1 MKAVEFIMFGSVQGG
16 LWKANRNLPVSFS
29 AMGLN
34 SSGLR
39 YRSLFV
45 SREEKRKSPS
55 FPKDFRASSWF
66 GKKRQVRFHWKLLQ
80 KSTLVPLELF
90 SILPSTSKGKMN
102 TLWQGLVVSATGIS
116 VQELL
121 AQGY

>member
-1 MKAVEFIMFGSVQGG
+1 MSGSVQGG
-16 LWKANRNLPVSFS
+16 LWKADRNLPVSFS

-45 SREEKRKSPS
+45 SREEKRNSPS

-66 GKKRQVRFHWKLLQ
+66 GKKRQVRFHWNLLQ
-80 KSTLVPLELF
+80 KSTMAPLELIP
-90 SILPSTSKGKMN
+90 ILPSTSREKIN
-102 TLWQGLVVSATGIS
+102 APWQDLVLFAVGIG

-121 AQGY
+121 ARGY

>member
-1 MKAVEFIMFGSVQGG
+1 MFGSVQGG
-16 LWKANRNLPVSFS
+16 LCKADRNLPVSFS

-45 SREEKRKSPS
+45 SREEKRNSPS

-66 GKKRQVRFHWKLLQ
+66 GKKRQGRFHWNLLH
-80 KSTLVPLELF
+80 KSTLSPLELIP
-90 SILPSTSKGKMN
+90 ILPSTSRGNIN
-102 TLWQGLVVSATGIS
+102 TPWHDLVLFATGIR

-121 AQGY
+121 A

>member
-1 MKAVEFIMFGSVQGG
+1 MFVSVQGG
-16 LWKANRNLPVSFS
+16 LWKAVRNLPVSFS

-45 SREEKRKSPS
+45 SREEKRNSPS

-66 GKKRQVRFHWKLLQ
+66 GKKRQERLCWNLLQ
-80 KSTLVPLELF
+80 KSTLAVLELIP
-90 SILPSTSKGKMN
+90 ILPAHPGERLTPLGRIWCY
-102 TLWQGLVVSATGIS
+102 LQ
-116 VQELL
+116 
-121 AQGY
+121 

>member
-1 MKAVEFIMFGSVQGG
+1 MQGG
-16 LWKANRNLPVSFS
+16 LWKADRNLPVSFS

-45 SREEKRKSPS
+45 SREENRNSPS

-66 GKKRQVRFHWKLLQ
+66 GKKRQVGFHWNLLQ
-80 KSTLVPLELF
+80 ESTLAPLELIP
-90 SILPSTSKGKMN
+90 ILASTSRGKMN
-102 TLWQGLVVSATGIS
+102 TPWQDLVLSAIGIC
-116 VQELL
+116 VQDLL
-121 AQGY
+121 ARGH